1 MNSNALS
8 VSPSPEAQIRYHA
21 LRSTQ
26 IFTIFESVL
35 APAKLPLVRLASDEG
50 SALGAAVIALAGLE
64 NTCRAEQGVE
74 GTFTVAD
81 AVAKLVQVRDS
92 IPARPAWVEPYSRGL
107 VAFEARLK

>member
-35 APAKLPLVRLASDEG
+35 APDRLVRVLG
-50 SALGAAVIALAGLE
+50 SFVANAA
-64 NTCRAEQGVE
+64 T
-74 GTFTVAD
+74 T
-81 AVAKLVQVRDS
+81 
-92 IPARPAWVEPYSRGL
+92 
-107 VAFEARLK
+107 